1 VLTPHLCPQ
10 ISRAPA
16 AAAIDAPAVPIG
28 ELPLEERQRL
38 AEQWG
43 YKTIGAELPEGVS
56 LTDIVKSMP
65 QEVGMA
71 CMHPAVLHGVVRLPL
86 FDPSLLLPIFVY
98 GR

>member
-1 VLTPHLCPQ
+1 MPVLCACPCLQ
-10 ISRAPA
+10 VSHAPA

-65 QEVGMA
+65 QEVRVWSTLCG
-71 CMHPAVLHGVVRLPL
+71 
-86 FDPSLLLPIFVY
+86 
-98 GR
+98 

>member
-1 VLTPHLCPQ
+1 MCASPCPQ
-10 ISRAPA
+10 VSHTPA

-65 QEVGMA
+65 QEVRGS
-71 CMHPAVLHGVVRLPL
+71 C
-86 FDPSLLLPIFVY
+86 LL
-98 GR
+98 